1 MPIFVRIGAQAVY
14 FRGLLVRMVDFAFG
28 AFWGIFVRIGTR
40 LLDQNLM
47 NFVRIGTRD
56 TLKMSGVLQPPTRV

>member
-1 MPIFVRIGAQAVY
+1 MPIFVRIGAQAVD
-14 FRGLLVRMVDFAFG
+14 FRGLLVWMVDLAFG
-28 AFWGIFVRIGTR
+28 AFWAIFVRIGTR

-56 TLKMSGVLQPPTRV
+56 TLKMSGVLISY